1 MTWLKRQEL
10 EALERDRL
18 APCAARSVNSGGR
31 RIDEPEDALRTAF
44 QRDRDRVIHSTAF
57 RRLQHKTQVFSADEG
72 DHYRSRMTHSLEVS
86 QMARSVA
93 HALRLNPDLAE
104 AVALA
109 HDLGHPPF
117 GHVGED
123 ALHELMQGHGGF
135 RHNAQGARIVDLL
148 EGRHGHGHGLNLT
161 WATRLSLVKGV
172 VPDGFPLSAD
182 LQTGDQPPLE
192 AVLVDRCD
200 KIAYLCHDLDDAMR
214 AGIVTRAQAGELGLW
229 KLAAENVDRDAES
242 RIYSELVA
250 IQVRDLVEASAEGIA
265 EDSARPAIH
274 HSDSIKV
281 LSQELLAFLRREF
294 YRSERILQAMD
305 VGRKK
310 IESCFQKL
318 LDDTGALP
326 QSLRDRAGEIGTERV
341 VCDYVAGMTDRFLM
355 RQ

>member
-1 MTWLKRQEL
+1 MKWLQRKDL
-10 EALERDRL
+10 EAIERHRL
-18 APCAARSVNSGGR
+18 APCAAFSDADGGR
-31 RIDEPEDALRTAF
+31 RIDEPKDALRTSF
-44 QRDRDRVIHSTAF
+44 QRDRDRIIHSTAF

-93 HALRLNPDLAE
+93 HALRLNADLAE

-123 ALHELMQGHGGF
+123 ALHELMKEHGGF

-148 EGRHGHGHGLNLT
+148 EDSHEHHHGLNLT
-161 WATRLSLVKGV
+161 WATRLSLVKGT
-172 VPDGFPLSAD
+172 VPEGFPLSED
-182 LQTGDQPPLE
+182 LLTAGHPPLE

-200 KIAYLCHDLDDAMR
+200 KIAYICHDLDDAIR
-214 AGIVTRAQAGELGLW
+214 AGILTRADASDLGLW
-229 KLAAENVDRDAES
+229 QMAHQQVGGSDA
-242 RIYSELVA
+242 RIYSEMVS
-250 IQVRDLVEASAEGIA
+250 IQVRDLVEASAAEIDTEGT
-265 EDSARPAIH
+265 RPAIH
-274 HSDSIKV
+274 HSGPITVK
-281 LSQELLAFLRREF
+281 SQELLAFLRERF
-294 YRSERILQAMD
+294 YRSERVLQAMT
-305 VGRKK
+305 VGSEK

-318 LDDTGALP
+318 LDDTDTLPENLRARIDQFGAP
-326 QSLRDRAGEIGTERV
+326 RV